1 MNNRKHRKSKR
12 TQAFTLLEVLGVLGV
27 IGLIAGIVALGVNKA
42 RKSGAI
48 TNVIGTAQHVQSA
61 LQQFVQK
68 PGGLGYPPIT
78 NSTTT
83 TAFVLNGALLSAA
96 SATTISNAC
105 TLDSVLLAE
114 RFMESPVNVGLG
126 SANNQPTG
134 AMTHPLLW
142 SPSNNYFYCNPD
154 AAPDF
159 NYSNVPHI
167 ECQMSTTNVPG
178 TDGTNFYLDASQT
191 PLPSNSRVVCLMIP
205 GVQGTDAAALEN
217 QMDNKTTALATAANT
232 IGRVAY
238 AAPNAAT
245 GQTTVYIY
253 IANF

>member
-1 MNNRKHRKSKR
+1 MKNKNQKKLKHTRG
-12 TQAFTLLEVLGVLGV
+12 FTLLEVLGVLGI
-27 IGLIAGIVALGVNKA
+27 IGLIAGIVAVGVNKA

-48 TNVIGTAQHVQSA
+48 ANVIGTAQHVQSA

-78 NSTTT
+78 NSTSSS
-83 TAFVLNGALLSAA
+83 AFVLNGALLSAA

-105 TLDSVLLAE
+105 TLDGVLLAE
-114 RFMESPVNVGLG
+114 RFMESPINVGLG
-126 SANNQPTG
+126 SANNSPTG
-134 AMTHPLLW
+134 TMAHPLLW
-142 SPSNNYFYCNPD
+142 SPTNNYFYCNPD

-159 NYSNVPHI
+159 NYSNVPHLM
-167 ECQMSTTNVPG
+167 CQIATTNVPG

-191 PLPSNSRVVCLMIP
+191 PLPTNSRVVCLMIP
-205 GVQGTDAAALEN
+205 GVQGTDAAALSN

-232 IGRVAY
+232 LGRVVY
-238 AAPNAAT
+238 AAPSLPS
-245 GQTTVYIY
+245 GQTTVYVY